1 MVLRPKIYIQL
12 NNLYYNDEY
21 KTAATACMKAS
32 NLAYTCGWSKL
43 NLIPTNQLSAH
54 ASCLG
59 RGVHGLHGSASHGS
73 LGVNAGASSSSTQG
87 QQVGAELGLHRHTVG
102 ALAHLLAGGVH
113 HLLLAVVVG
122 LGHLLAGL
130 LHHGAGAWGADLTA
144 DLLGCLASTAG
155 SSTAGSSTCGSAT
168 AQGVAQRVLHHN
180 LAVLGHGLR
189 LKQAPWGV
197 GLQAGQQQGR
207 SRAGSRQQGAQR
219 VTGTGGMCL
228 AAAAAEAVMQHNLQM
243 GCHMSMASL
252 QLLAHCQAVGCASS

>member
-43 NLIPTNQLSAH
+43 NLITTNQLSAH

-168 AQGVAQRVLHHN
+168 AQGWPRGCCTTTWPFLVTGSDSNRRPGG
-180 LAVLGHGLR
+180 LGCR
-189 LKQAPWGV
+189 
-197 GLQAGQQQGR
+197 R
-207 SRAGSRQQGAQR
+207 DSSRDERSRQQAARCSACDRDRWHVSGSCCSRGGNAAQPADGLPHEHGFLAT
-219 VTGTGGMCL
+219 TGSL
-228 AAAAAEAVMQHNLQM
+228 S
-243 GCHMSMASL
+243 GCGL
-252 QLLAHCQAVGCASS
+252 CIFL